1 MVGGVRGRAVGG
13 GQGSVRAWG
22 VPEVGLV
29 SLQGEPVQPALTPCT
44 GLQTR
49 SASPTSGPRPLT
61 SGSGPGAPRPRADD
75 QPGCLKGS
83 RGFGEEP
90 GRRHAKPN
98 PSKGRELT
106 SL

>member
-1 MVGGVRGRAVGG
+1 MR
-13 GQGSVRAWG
+13 
-22 VPEVGLV
+22 
-29 SLQGEPVQPALTPCT
+29 PALPPRT
-44 GLQTR
+44 GLRPR
-49 SASPTSGPRPLT
+49 SASPASGPRPPT
-61 SGSGPGAPRPRADD
+61 SGSGPGAPRPPADD
-75 QPGCLKGS
+75 QPGFLKGS